1 MDRQPAISW
10 SHTTDNLTPKQT
22 AQLLNIPEA
31 TLSVWRCTNRAH
43 FSDRGHPFHADRGH
57 RFTLMADCVQ
67 RVRVPGFIVSQVS
80 AMSVKPTEL
89 STPAR
94 SAGVGNSAPKAMLG

>member
-1 MDRQPAISW
+1 MF
-10 SHTTDNLTPKQT
+10 T
-22 AQLLNIPEA
+22 AHASSADGQRRSPRWKP
-31 TLSVWRCTNRAH
+31 VWLDAH

-57 RFTLMADCVQ
+57 RFTLIADSVQ

-80 AMSVKPTEL
+80 AMGVKPTVL
-89 STPAR
+89 STLAR